1 MKKHAHNSRQEKKS
15 SMKESTSKT
24 ITSTSL
30 SKDKSLSLI
39 FSKLAEFED
48 QRLDEDFFLPLG
60 DEVNIVSPSVDLPEE
75 LMKITSILQNNCTDD
90 DKYKL
95 LHNIFQEKLTLIKEL
110 ELAISTALVTCR
122 ATHKKKDLMILD
134 KLRLR
139 QDAESSEFAYTEKA
153 DLCRSLQARNK
164 EYEATDKMV
173 IIEEARMT
181 EELRAKCMES
191 VASITKQ
198 IEEEETAVLAKEE
211 ENDSLASKIS
221 QFNSHLIIQDEHLT
235 TQRRTRAIEQ
245 QLLDA
250 KAVQCLRGEKDRKAD
265 RESYR
270 CHILQLTE
278 VTRDLERQV
287 ELYVDKAYSF
297 EATLDDTKF
306 VFKQFED
313 RRNTMMEEVK
323 EIGDQLLKQETV
335 LQEKQQKVLKMQ
347 NTVNSANKKV
357 QEINDDQ
364 ASANKCRVL
373 QSRRTELSRDLARLN
388 VSQRLFNAV
397 TDVGCMETET
407 VCVGRS
413 ESEDFLD
420 DRPTEENVDTRSGR
434 TSPHSFDAS
443 WMPNVMNSSS
453 GRSCLTPPS
462 SSSRSWTDSEAKE
475 NAAGE
480 DTPVS
485 SPSVHSPKRVF
496 GDCV

>member
-1 MKKHAHNSRQEKKS
+1 MKKNANNFRQEKKTS
-15 SMKESTSKT
+15 VKEKQTVTSL
-24 ITSTSL
+24 SL

-48 QRLDEDFFLPLG
+48 QRLDEDFFLLLG
-60 DEVNIVSPSVDLPEE
+60 DEGDFISPAVDIPEE
-75 LMKITSILQNNCTDD
+75 LMKITSILQNSSSDEERC
-90 DKYKL
+90 KQ
-95 LHNIFQEKLTLIKEL
+95 LHNIFQEKLDLIKEL

-122 ATHKKKDLMILD
+122 ATHKKKDLMILE

-139 QDAESSEFAYTEKA
+139 QDTESSEFAYTEKA

-164 EYEATDKMV
+164 EYEAADKMV

-198 IEEEETAVLAKEE
+198 IEEEETAVLAKQE
-211 ENDSLASKIS
+211 ENDSLATKIS
-221 QFNSHLIIQDEHLT
+221 QFNSHLIIRDEHLT
-235 TQRRTRAIEQ
+235 TQRRARAIEQ

-250 KAVQCLRGEKDRKAD
+250 KAVQCLRGEKDRVAD

-270 CHILQLTE
+270 CHVLQLAE

-297 EATLDDTKF
+297 EDTLDDTKF

-313 RRNTMMEEVK
+313 RRITMMEEVRD
-323 EIGDQLLKQETV
+323 IGEHLIKQETI

-347 NTVNSANKKV
+347 NSVIAANKKV
-357 QEINDDQ
+357 QEMHDDQ
-364 ASANKCRVL
+364 APANKCRFL

-388 VSQRLFNAV
+388 PSQPV
-397 TDVGCMETET
+397 YDVVADVNCTGADTLY
-407 VCVGRS
+407 VGRS
-413 ESEDFLD
+413 ESVDFLD
-420 DRPTEENVDTRSGR
+420 DRPSEEITDSRSGR
-434 TSPHSFDAS
+434 SSPHSFDTP
-443 WMPNVMNSSS
+443 WMPNIMNSSS
-453 GRSCLTPPS
+453 GRSCSTPPS
-462 SSSRSWTDSEAKE
+462 SSSRNWTDSAVKE

-496 GDCV
+496 NDCI